1 MVVFGGLSL
10 LSGGESDSNGMLDTL
25 NVVQYNDIWRLSLS
39 SDIWTMDNVSSNAA
53 APAARSEAATA
64 MYGDSLIVFGGISY
78 DEAGVNPPKDYNDLW
93 SYDLVNCTWTQ
104 IVPNGVDRPPTR
116 FSHSTSVLTDALG
129 YSYLLV
135 FSGRHLGDT
144 TWTLLNDL
152 WLFSFKTNTWIQV
165 VINITIGRAY
175 TSLVLTHGTQMW
187 FFGGYYKLSQ
197 AAANGFV
204 YQDVV
209 SGKITMDT
217 GSSGLGSVSAAM
229 TVYRGVVDV
238 NAAVPPLRYNHEA
251 ALWKDNMVIHGG
263 SYQTQRGDIWMYN
276 TTSAV
281 LQKQSESPLSM
292 DMQSLV
298 YVLAGFVIAIIILLL
313 LLLIRW
319 RGIDRRNVSK
329 YWWCI
334 RIGIVKHSIRIVV
347 YIERRWKLRADAA
360 LVLCEVSRRRGL
372 SRCKSPSTSVL
383 RLL

>member
-1 MVVFGGLSL
+1 M
-10 LSGGESDSNGMLDTL
+10 SGGESDSNGMVDTV
-25 NVVQYNDIWRLSLS
+25 NVVQYNDLWRLSLS
-39 SDIWTMDNVSSNAA
+39 SNSWTMDNASANAD
-53 APAARSEAATA
+53 APAARSEAATV
-64 MYGDSLIVFGGISY
+64 MNGNSLIVFGGISY

-104 IVPNGVDRPPTR
+104 IIPNGADRPPTR

-135 FSGRHLGDT
+135 FSGRHLGAS
-144 TWTLLNDL
+144 TWNLLNDL
-152 WLFSFKTNTWIQV
+152 WLFSFKTNTWTQV
-165 VINITIGRAY
+165 DINIIIGRAY
-175 TSLVLTHGTQMW
+175 TSLVMTHGTQMW

-217 GSSGLGSVSAAM
+217 DASGSGSVSAEM
-229 TVYRGVVDV
+229 TVYRGIVDV
-238 NAAVPPLRYNHEA
+238 NAAVPPLRYNHKA
-251 ALWKDNMVIHGG
+251 ALWKDTMVIHGG

-329 YWWCI
+329 YCSCI
-334 RIGIVKHSIRIVV
+334 CIGTPKHSILVV
-347 YIERRWKLRADAA
+347 TVERRWKLRADAA
-360 LVLCEVSRRRGL
+360 PVFCEVSRRRGL
-372 SRCKSPSTSVL
+372 SSCRSPNTSVRRSL
-383 RLL
+383 